1 MIRQFQ
7 RPWEQFRMF
16 FIGLS
21 CKNGSCQFVYTTNY
35 LAEVKVLHEGSDSGS
50 QPAAPQSHLPVGI
63 WTQRSPGAAIGSAA
77 PAWGSGTGMALWE
90 LGSFITAG
98 SRHHPGRRKECVFII
113 SRQNMEQEQ
122 FCIMALLQH
131 SSLWL
136 EARTG
141 ESAVCV
147 LKVWGSYHA
156 IWAMKL

>member
-63 WTQRSPGAAIGSAA
+63 LTQRSPGAAIGSAA

-98 SRHHPGRRKECVFII
+98 SRHHPGRRKGMCIYHLQAEYGAGAVLYNGFATA
-113 SRQNMEQEQ
+113 Q
-122 FCIMALLQH
+122 FLMAGSEDRWV
-131 SSLWL
+131 SSL
-136 EARTG
+136 
-141 ESAVCV
+141 CP
-147 LKVWGSYHA
+147 
-156 IWAMKL
+156 

>member
-77 PAWGSGTGMALWE
+77 PAWGSGTGWAASSL
-90 LGSFITAG
+90 LAADTTQGAG
-98 SRHHPGRRKECVFII
+98 RECVFII
-113 SRQNMEQEQ
+113 SRQTMEQEQ

-147 LKVWGSYHA
+147 LKVWESYHA